1 MAPLLALVDF
11 AAIANPDDE
20 DAQCAVLNI
29 GNDAIVADF
38 IFPEISQLGTFQG
51 LANSAWVIE
60 LSDSLEQKFQNALR
74 GLAVKLSKLFFC

>member
-29 GNDAIVADF
+29 GNDAIVADS
-38 IFPEISQLGTFQG
+38 I
-51 LANSAWVIE
+51 AWN
-60 LSDSLEQKFQNALR
+60 LSGPRQFRVGHRA
-74 GLAVKLSKLFFC
+74 

>member
-29 GNDAIVADF
+29 GNDAIVADS